1 MVLVSLGIGWGRLVG
16 IVRIVEMKP
25 NEAWTRRM
33 RGHPR
38 FRMLHHLQAPSFHSS
53 PARLRLRM
61 LREVVIE
68 IESAIQARRQCFA
81 VENDRPNKRGCG
93 IAVLLQQLR
102 Q

>member
-25 NEAWTRRM
+25 HEAWTRRM

-38 FRMLHHLQAPSFHSS
+38 FRMLHHLQAASFHSS

-61 LREVVIE
+61 LREVVIK
-68 IESAIQARRQCFA
+68 IKSAVEARRQSFA
-81 VENDRPNKRGCG
+81 VEDDCANKGRGM